1 MVPILALLI
10 AATLATCVQGD
21 AITGLLRNREESQV
35 LREVRSHP
43 SSMISRLTRPN
54 ARIGLECHVS
64 PCLET
69 PNGHMAPC
77 RNGTCH
83 QGGTVSTGAEG
94 RGATGTFAL
103 KLATQ
108 VKRLAGNGHALLP
121 VHYHDAIGRK
131 GKIDWSDESYLVR
144 RRWRCSAGGS
154 GPLES

>member
-1 MVPILALLI
+1 MVLKLVKLESHRELLAQKACFDKRNCHFETRKQGIPEGLNTVMVPILALLI
-10 AATLATCVQGD
+10 AATLATSVQGD

-35 LREVRSHP
+35 LREVRSHS

-94 RGATGTFAL
+94 RGATGTYAL
-103 KLATQ
+103 KLAT
-108 VKRLAGNGHALLP
+108 
-121 VHYHDAIGRK
+121 
-131 GKIDWSDESYLVR
+131 
-144 RRWRCSAGGS
+144 
-154 GPLES
+154 